1 MELPAEFLSSLR
13 DVKGFSGEAFIREHL
28 NPGSVTS
35 VRSNPYKS
43 NSEFLS
49 LIFPGIEKSAVPWCS
64 TGFYLSSRPS
74 FTLDPLFHAG
84 CYYVQE
90 ASSMFLEQVVKR
102 AFPDHDQGGYRV
114 LDLCAAPG
122 GKTTHLSSLLPESLI
137 VANEVIKTRVGI
149 VADNVTRW
157 GKDNIVVTNND
168 AADFHRFQGYFD
180 LMVIDAPCSGS
191 GLFRRDPESVK
202 EWSPEHVM
210 LCSKRQQRIIRD
222 SWSAL
227 KEDGVLLYSTCSYA
241 VEENENILDWIA
253 DNFGVETIEVPG
265 VADWGIVETVSSKH
279 KMTGYRFYPDRLKG
293 EGFFMTGMRKKTN
306 SEENIPA
313 GLRLERT
320 SRREEEAI
328 APFLTNP
335 EEYSGVRIRE
345 EIAAIRKDYFEELSR
360 LMSVLYVKKAGIKL
374 GKVIKD
380 ELIPAHEL
388 AVNTAVNRFLPALEL
403 DYGAALQ
410 YLRKKDFFTE
420 NAAKGWNVVRFKGY
434 NLGWIK
440 VLQNRIN
447 NYYPLSLRILK
458 D

>member
-1 MELPAEFLSSLR
+1 
-13 DVKGFSGEAFIREHL
+13 
-28 NPGSVTS
+28 
-35 VRSNPYKS
+35 
-43 NSEFLS
+43 
-49 LIFPGIEKSAVPWCS
+49 
-64 TGFYLSSRPS
+64 
-74 FTLDPLFHAG
+74 
-84 CYYVQE
+84 
-90 ASSMFLEQVVKR
+90 MFLEQVVKR

-360 LMSVLYVKKAGIKL
+360 LMSVLYVKKVGIKL

-388 AVNTAVNRFLPALEL
+388 AVNTAVSRFLPALEL
-403 DYGAALQ
+403 DYDAALQ